1 MMMTLMEMLLALMS
15 AMEGG
20 VQHDVAGFDVA
31 LEHHVLM
38 LAVDVV
44 QPRSYVDADAVAGSP
59 SKDAT
64 LVLLVGKQVMVE
76 AAVGLVL
83 VDK

>member
-1 MMMTLMEMLLALMS
+1 MMTLMEMLLALMS

-44 QPRSYVDADAVAGSP
+44 QPRSYVDAGCP